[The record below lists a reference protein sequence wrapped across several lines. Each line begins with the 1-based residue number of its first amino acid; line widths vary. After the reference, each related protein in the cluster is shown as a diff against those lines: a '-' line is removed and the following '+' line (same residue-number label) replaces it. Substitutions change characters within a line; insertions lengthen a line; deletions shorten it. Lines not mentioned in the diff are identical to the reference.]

1 MSDWRHHAA
10 CRDTDPEL
18 HFPIGSTGPALLQI
32 EDAKAVCRRC
42 PSIAACLSWALEQG
56 MSEGVWG
63 GMSEDERRALKRRA
77 ARAAER
83 TRKHTPELRAQALDL
98 FQAIRPEC
106 PSDQSAFKAVA
117 DRLGVDLAKTVR
129 GWAVDAGLV
138 ELAPSAVANEE
149 RRRTVLLRFRD
160 ERHNYASDYATYE
173 AVAAEY
179 GLNRETVR
187 NWVVAARSESRPVA
201 VGES

>member
-1 MSDWRHHAA
+1 
-10 CRDTDPEL
+10 
-18 HFPIGSTGPALLQI
+18 
-32 EDAKAVCRRC
+32 
-42 PSIAACLSWALEQG
+42 
-56 MSEGVWG
+56 
-63 GMSEDERRALKRRA
+63 MSEDERRALKRRA

-98 FQAIRPEC
+98 FRTLRPEYS
-106 PSDQSAFKAVA
+106 SDQSAFKAVA
-117 DRLGVDLAKTVR
+117 EKLGIDQAKTVR

-149 RRRTVLLRFRD
+149 KRRAVLLRVRE
-160 ERHNYASDYATYE
+160 ERHRYASDYATYE

-187 NWVVAARSESRPVA
+187 NWVVAARSESRPVT
-201 VGES
+201 VGQV